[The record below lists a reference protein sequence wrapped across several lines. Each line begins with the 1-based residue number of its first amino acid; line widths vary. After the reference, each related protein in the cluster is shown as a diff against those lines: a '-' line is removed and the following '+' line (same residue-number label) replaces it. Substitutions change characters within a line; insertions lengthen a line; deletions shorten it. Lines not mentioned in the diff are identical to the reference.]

1 MARKAIM
8 LRLREGFSAL
18 VLEEA
23 GDSFHS
29 NVRNHLRGAVR
40 DAMSE
45 AGKWGSYVDHTG
57 DGQSGDCVYECE
69 GQHMRAPYEI
79 QDLAGKT
86 SAKVDTSSAMRV
98 TPMVNYGAMAE
109 PDDYYTTMQESFVT
123 AKLYTALPLYERYIS
138 KAERDKADGSSFAG
152 KGKSFPI
159 LKPADIAAAVHAM
172 GRAGSDNYGPAQLKA
187 NIIRIAKAKGWE
199 DELPKAWSG
208 TKASEAARQEDV
220 ARETLQLVE
229 SGSCAFLQDIPLQEG
244 ARASYPI
251 KIISP
256 GTGSTAHYPADVL
269 ERDGPKV
276 FKRGTL
282 MFWNH
287 QTAREST
294 ERPEGD
300 LDKLAAITT
309 SDAKYLAN
317 GPKGPG
323 LYAEAKVMADYGQRV
338 EERAPHIGLSIRA
351 GGSGDGT
358 KIDGKPVLKSID
370 YVESVDY
377 VTRAGRGGLALAEA
391 ARDAGILPEEG
402 TDDMTLQEAQA
413 IAEAAV
419 KKANAPLLL
428 DLAKRDG
435 KEEGVRILESV
446 SLPDAA
452 KRKIIDRAVTAIGAE
467 NSPLVENGRLI
478 VEKFREVVVAEAK
491 AEGKYLAELTGAGR
505 VTGLGPA
512 PVFEEP
518 LTEKDIEDE
527 ERQEKRF
534 RKQAKR
540 LQENA
545 VNNFTRLMGGNS
557 TAAAAAVNKGRAA

>member
-1 MARKAIM
+1 M
-8 LRLREGFSAL
+8 LRLREGFTAL

-40 DAMSE
+40 DAMQE

-69 GQHMRAPYEI
+69 SQHMRAPYEI

-86 SAKVDTSSAMRV
+86 SAKIDTSSAAKV
-98 TPMVNYGAMAE
+98 TPIVHYGAMAE
-109 PDDYYTTMQESFVT
+109 PDDYYTTMQESFCNL
-123 AKLYTALPLYERYIS
+123 KLYSTLPLYERYIS
-138 KAERDKADGSSFAG
+138 KAERDKADDSSFAG

-159 LKPADIAAAVHAM
+159 LKPADVSAAVHAM
-172 GRAGSDNYGPAQLKA
+172 GRAGSGNHSQATIKA

-199 DELPKAWSG
+199 DELPKAWTA
-208 TKASEAARQEDV
+208 TKASEAAARADV
-220 ARETLQLVE
+220 SHETLSLVE
-229 SGSCAFLQDIPLQEG
+229 SDGCSFLADIPLQEG
-244 ARASYPI
+244 ARSSYPI

-269 ERDGPKV
+269 KRDGPKV
-276 FKRGTL
+276 FRRGTL

-287 QTAREST
+287 QTARESS

-309 SDAKYLAN
+309 SDAKYLDD

-323 LYAEAKVMADYGQRV
+323 LYAEAKVMADYGQKV

-402 TDDMTLQEAQA
+402 EDMTLKEAQD

-428 DLAKRDG
+428 DLARRDG
-435 KEEGVRILESV
+435 REEGIRVLESV
-446 SLPDAA
+446 SLPDIA
-452 KRKIIDRAVTAIGAE
+452 KRRIIDRAVVAIEAE
-467 NSPLVENGRLI
+467 NSPLVKDGRLQT
-478 VEKFREVVVAEAK
+478 EKFRDVVVAEAK
-491 AEGKYLAELTGAGR
+491 AEGKYLAQITGAGR
-505 VTGLGPA
+505 VAGLGSAA
-512 PVFEEP
+512 PFEEP
-518 LTEKDIEDE
+518 LTEADIDE
-527 ERQEKRF
+527 QE
-534 RKQAKR
+534 KQAKR
-540 LQENA
+540 DRKRHKALHESN
-545 VNNFTRLMGGNS
+545 VTTFSRLMGGNRH
-557 TAAAAAVNKGRAA
+557 AAELAATKERVA